1 MIDLNFWFAFFAFI
15 GGPLICICV
24 ILIFGKEDKNDNYL

>member
-1 MIDLNFWFAFFAFI
+1 MIDLNNALGVFFALI

-24 ILIFGKEDKNDNYL
+24 ILICGKKEN